1 MNQPNPNH
9 VETLSGNLPVS
20 PERRRLLQKIR
31 EKVKEIRSYTPKVGV
46 FGVTGVGK
54 SSLCNALFG
63 QDAAKVS
70 DVAACTREP
79 QELFISN
86 EHGTGIKLIDVPGI
100 SETKARNKEYFE
112 LYKKLMPELDLV
124 LWVIKADDRAY
135 AEAQEAYEQIL
146 KPHSERCPT
155 VFIINQVDKLNP
167 IRDWNDTLNRP
178 GEKQQVNVNQKLIEV
193 SKAFDVSTNHITAVS
208 VEMGYN
214 LVTLMDAIV
223 EALPNEKKFSV
234 AREAKEEVKNEE
246 IILKA
251 EKGIWDSIK
260 ETAGDAWDSVKDFV
274 QDTMIETAKEYSG
287 KAVELVT
294 NSVKSL
300 FKKWF

>member
-1 MNQPNPNH
+1 MFDISPN
-9 VETLSGNLPVS
+9 T
-20 PERRRLLQKIR
+20 
-31 EKVKEIRSYTPKVGV
+31 
-46 FGVTGVGK
+46 
-54 SSLCNALFG
+54 
-63 QDAAKVS
+63 
-70 DVAACTREP
+70 
-79 QELFISN
+79 
-86 EHGTGIKLIDVPGI
+86 
-100 SETKARNKEYFE
+100 
-112 LYKKLMPELDLV
+112 
-124 LWVIKADDRAY
+124 
-135 AEAQEAYEQIL
+135 
-146 KPHSERCPT
+146 
-155 VFIINQVDKLNP
+155 
-167 IRDWNDTLNRP
+167 
-178 GEKQQVNVNQKLIEV
+178 
-193 SKAFDVSTNHITAVS
+193 ITAVAAKKKLS
-208 VEMGYN
+208 YN
-214 LVTLMDAIV
+214 LLALMDAIV